1 MAFYRSSRNK
11 LTLADL
17 KSKLADLSAL
27 IDLVKISISALHSGT
42 SIKERIA
49 FYRST
54 GVQILL
60 SGTIFEACY
69 LRNELD
75 LFYKF
80 IYDNEIDA
88 VEISSSI
95 IQIENEKKGEIIHR
109 LASDFRVISEL
120 GYKQNSAVASSQIW
134 NSFLL
139 SDLEAGAWK
148 IILEGGE
155 VGKSYIFDENGIPWE
170 SRINAIAAK
179 TGIQNL
185 IWETPHPDQQLWFV
199 KKFGQGVNLANIQ
212 AGELTRLE
220 SLRLGLHSE
229 TFFHEIPKELL
240 QGITKTIDPLYNY
253 DPQI

>member
-1 MAFYRSSRNK
+1 
-11 LTLADL
+11 
-17 KSKLADLSAL
+17 
-27 IDLVKISISALHSGT
+27 
-42 SIKERIA
+42 
-49 FYRST
+49 
-54 GVQILL
+54 VQILL
-60 SGTIFEACY
+60 SGTVFEACY

-80 IYDNEIDA
+80 IYDNEFDA

-120 GYKQNSAVASSQIW
+120 GYKQNSALASSEIW

-139 SDLEAGAWK
+139 SDLQAGAWK

-155 VGKSYIFDENGIPWE
+155 AGKSYIFDEYGQPREN
-170 SRINAIAAK
+170 RINAIAAK

-199 KKFGQGVNLANIQ
+199 KKFGPGVNLANIHP
-212 AGELTRLE
+212 GELTRLE
-220 SLRLGLHSE
+220 SIRLGLHSE
-229 TFFHEIPKELL
+229 TFFHEIPQKLL
-240 QGITKTIDPLYNY
+240 QGMTKTIDPLHDY